1 MAKFARQAWYMI
13 GWAHELGDGVLA
25 RTLLDVPVVLFR
37 DGHGVPHA
45 IHDRCPH
52 RFAPLSTGVRKGDRI
67 KCRYHGLTFDG
78 SGACVENPLGGA
90 VPGVCRVGAYP
101 VAEQDRILWI
111 WMGDPERADPARI
124 ARFPWIDDPALRCV
138 FGYTQVNA
146 HYELLTDNLMDLTHA
161 RFLHPGFGGD
171 LYSPRNSV
179 EIDGDSVVSKYIV
192 ENIDNPEFPE
202 NAWSAHGRKVDL
214 WDDIRWHAPATLSL
228 SSGVVLTG
236 RPRNE
241 GCEIPS
247 AHVITPETAD
257 RSHYFW
263 GSALPKDSPLSNG
276 DFTQVLSQAF
286 DTEDKP
292 MIEDVHRRM
301 AGEDFWDLKPLLLKT
316 DNAAVRVRRILHAL
330 IEQEAAGHA

>member
-1 MAKFARQAWYMI
+1 M
-13 GWAHELGDGVLA
+13 
-25 RTLLDVPVVLFR
+25 
-37 DGHGVPHA
+37 
-45 IHDRCPH
+45 
-52 RFAPLSTGVRKGDRI
+52 RF
-67 KCRYHGLTFDG
+67 
-78 SGACVENPLGGA
+78 
-90 VPGVCRVGAYP
+90 GVCRVGAYP

-111 WMGDPERADPARI
+111 WMGDPERADPSRI
-124 ARFPWIDDPALRCV
+124 ARFPWIDDPALRCA

-161 RFLHPGFGGD
+161 RFLHPGSGGD

-241 GCEIPS
+241 GCEIPL
-247 AHVITPETAD
+247 AHAITRETAD

-292 MIEDVHRRM
+292 MIEYVHRRM
-301 AGEDFWDLKPLLLKT
+301 AGEDFWDQLAPAQDRQRGGARAPDPARHDRTGSRGPRLTLSSANGFPGDTMETSAFGLGK
-316 DNAAVRVRRILHAL
+316 RAL
-330 IEQEAAGHA
+330 PRSGCCTTGAGHRRRL